1 MDLFH
6 LRFKI
11 IQWQKHCLKYRLV
24 LPSYWWMV
32 AWFIASISQLTP
44 MSPTYSWQQTGQCS
58 LIFIHVDS
66 ILCCFHITQ
75 QALPA
80 VKDDGEKIQWNI
92 QLPNFIGLKKTSLI
106 FFFLIFFTSANLWSY
121 DSWQIC
127 YCKVTHL
134 AYIWTGLYSAIY
146 GRCYSTVDNKTDIL
160 CAIWHINRI
169 QLGTVGKQTDTF
181 NMLFYIVR
189 IQLDTIAL

>member
-1 MDLFH
+1 MDG
-6 LRFKI
+6 
-11 IQWQKHCLKYRLV
+11 CLVHR
-24 LPSYWWMV
+24 
-32 AWFIASISQLTP
+32 IN
-44 MSPTYSWQQTGQCS
+44 
-58 LIFIHVDS
+58 
-66 ILCCFHITQ
+66 
-75 QALPA
+75 LPA
-80 VKDDGEKIQWNI
+80 HPHVANI
-92 QLPNFIGLKKTSLI
+92 FLTTNWSVLSHLYSCGQYIVLFPHHTASFACGKGRRRKNSMKYSIAQFHRLKKNFVDF

-127 YCKVTHL
+127 HCKVTHL